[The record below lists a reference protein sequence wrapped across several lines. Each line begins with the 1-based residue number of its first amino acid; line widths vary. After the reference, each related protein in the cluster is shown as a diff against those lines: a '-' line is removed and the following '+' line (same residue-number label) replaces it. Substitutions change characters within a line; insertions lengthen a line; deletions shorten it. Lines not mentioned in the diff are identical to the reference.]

1 MYIKYVDGSQRKFV
15 SSLDGGSSMV
25 AYDVAKWLLVLLQ
38 IKRDFSQNGIGVK
51 VIHT

>member
-1 MYIKYVDGSQRKFV
+1 MYIKYVDGSQRRFV

-25 AYDVAKWLLVLLQ
+25 ACYVAKWLLVMWK